1 MKALKRILTIALI
14 LCCATFVFAG
24 CGKDDGTKS
33 KYDFEVDGFGVDVV
47 LYKFSTTNQLSW
59 ELKVKNTT
67 DAENEF
73 KFETI
78 VLKNNGEVVSNGS
91 FDDNRLYSA
100 NEYWAIGSTI
110 ATKEDFVVGDV
121 LELYYDGVFMCN
133 VTVEEF

>member
-1 MKALKRILTIALI
+1 MKVFKRFLTITLI
-14 LCCATFVFAG
+14 LCCATFVFVG
-24 CGKDDGTKS
+24 CGKDDDTKT
-33 KYDFEVDGFGVDVV
+33 KYDFEVAGFGVDVV
-47 LYKFSTTNQLSW
+47 LYKFSTANQLSW

-73 KFETI
+73 KFETV
-78 VLKNNGEVVSNGS
+78 VLKKNGEVVSIGS

-110 ATKEDFVVGDV
+110 STTEDFVVGDV
-121 LELYYDGVFMCN
+121 LELYYNGEFMCD